1 MSTCGPCC
9 AWPSNRQ
16 PTATCRPTGGTASAE
31 TLNAIP
37 SLGHH
42 FIVVFASSCTVA
54 LSGAARAQGQFQAI
68 DALAFPDAQP
78 RRVCLRYGPWA
89 VFVSRQVFTN
99 KDGSQGILYLVSSDT
114 RLNQVQLMTIYQ
126 KQWKV
131 EEYHKSLKEN
141 ISRSNSPSKTT
152 DIRANHF
159 FISILAYTKLG
170 ALKLKYRI
178 RHFRLK
184 AQLYL
189 TGPKAMH

>member
-1 MSTCGPCC
+1 M
-9 AWPSNRQ
+9 
-16 PTATCRPTGGTASAE
+16 
-31 TLNAIP
+31 
-37 SLGHH
+37 
-42 FIVVFASSCTVA
+42 
-54 LSGAARAQGQFQAI
+54 
-68 DALAFPDAQP
+68 
-78 RRVCLRYGPWA
+78 
-89 VFVSRQVFTN
+89 SRQVFTN